1 MQLRSLHS
9 AEPIQR
15 CDCRSRLRLVLLL
28 LPPLLLAIL
37 ETLHPQ
43 PEPTVQAML
52 DVATWFAVFHA
63 IQLVLI
69 GLVALSVLLLADTLG
84 MANTW
89 AIRLGLGMF
98 LVFFSAYDTLAGIGT
113 GLAMRSARELSATQ
127 QEGVLAV
134 VQDWPGLGTTLR
146 PQHPRNT
153 RLGDRRRSTGDHRL
167 PPTHPTWRLD
177 RPGTGCGLPDG
188 RTPVPGR
195 NPRLRILLRRR
206 LPPGMEL
213 PPATLVATNRTAVD
227 PCGQFSTAPRSV
239 DRRYEKRCSASSHHQ
254 EDDRRNDD
262 KAESGRQHVESSRLA
277 GLDRPAPAV
286 AVHAKMHLGD
296 DGTRLG
302 GSATSA
308 TT

>member
-1 MQLRSLHS
+1 MPPEAAQKKAFRR
-9 AEPIQR
+9 ADPTV
-15 CDCRSRLRLVLLL
+15 RLPKWPRRVLLL
-28 LPPLLLAIL
+28 LPPLLLAVL

-113 GLAMRSARELSATQ
+113 GLAMRSARELSADPA
-127 QEGVLAV
+127 GGCPRRR
-134 VQDWPGLGTTLR
+134 PGLARPGTTLR

-177 RPGTGCGLPDG
+177 RPGTGCGLPAG
-188 RTPVPGR
+188 RTPIPGR

-206 LPPGMEL
+206 LPPGVEL
-213 PPATLVATNRTAVD
+213 PPTTSCRATARPLSHPLLSPARISDSTQHRISGVAQLSRD
-227 PCGQFSTAPRSV
+227 PTCAEARVNGYAP
-239 DRRYEKRCSASSHHQ
+239 
-254 EDDRRNDD
+254 
-262 KAESGRQHVESSRLA
+262 SG
-277 GLDRPAPAV
+277 G
-286 AVHAKMHLGD
+286 
-296 DGTRLG
+296 
-302 GSATSA
+302 
-308 TT
+308 

>member
-1 MQLRSLHS
+1 MHS
-9 AEPIQR
+9 ADPIQR
-15 CDCRSRLRLVLLL
+15 CGCRSRLRLALLL

-69 GLVALSVLLLADTLG
+69 GFVALSVLLLADTLG

-134 VQDWPGLGTTLR
+134 VQDWPGLGPPFALSILGTLGWVIAVGALAITAYR
-146 PQHPRNT
+146 QRT
-153 RLGDRRRSTGDHRL
+153 
-167 PPTHPTWRLD
+167 PTWRLD
-177 RPGTGCGLPDG
+177 RPGTGCGLLDG
-188 RTPVPGR
+188 RTPIPGR

-213 PPATLVATNRTAVD
+213 PPTTSCRATARPLSHPLLSPARISDSTQHRISGVAQLSRD
-227 PCGQFSTAPRSV
+227 PTCAEARVNGYAP
-239 DRRYEKRCSASSHHQ
+239 
-254 EDDRRNDD
+254 
-262 KAESGRQHVESSRLA
+262 SG
-277 GLDRPAPAV
+277 G
-286 AVHAKMHLGD
+286 
-296 DGTRLG
+296 
-302 GSATSA
+302 
-308 TT
+308 